1 MKRFVVLLTL
11 VAITV
16 PVSMNLMAA
25 GDEPAPLVVKK
36 ECVVFG
42 RILGSHLMMYSR
54 EPIAEPV
61 YDPGSELPT
70 MTQIQGFDILNTATG
85 EWHPLTLSGDGYF
98 CANIGMGLYEMR
110 VRASDGKP
118 YLIHSFN
125 IPRGMAINLGS
136 FWVEA
141 RNPDVVSRGSLR
153 SDQKEAGW
161 HEYREGTSSISL
173 RFEHITST
181 EIYEECENWFAQ
193 CHGEAFEQFSSVIAR
208 R

>member
-70 MTQIQGFDILNTATG
+70 MI
-85 EWHPLTLSGDGYF
+85 

-193 CHGEAFEQFSSVIAR
+193 CHGEAFEQFASVIAR